1 MPESSDAPYASYLNS
16 EQPMTCKAR
25 EAKAD
30 SLDDKSPHGGDE
42 WRQDESYQ
50 TSSHVSFSGE
60 TFRTSSMSTSYS
72 KTKSAMSLR
81 NILCDESFLESAEKD
96 AHIPQSSA
104 QKTPKLED
112 CTQPQNRLH
121 SPLHNYSPSPPHC
134 RRHADPTGSMNQD
147 PAANSLPQAILN
159 ISPTYDAKHFNKV
172 VVGTQGGNNLAS
184 ERKARRCLG
193 KSDTQRQ
200 KKRDSK
206 AQQAA
211 LDCYV
216 STLTLI
222 YDGAIADLNCG
233 SDDSFDRQVSSFS
246 EEI

>member
-1 MPESSDAPYASYLNS
+1 
-16 EQPMTCKAR
+16 MTCKAR
-25 EAKAD
+25 EANAD
-30 SLDDKSPHGGDE
+30 SLDAKSPDGGDE

-81 NILCDESFLESAEKD
+81 NIICDESFQESVEIN
-96 AHIPQSSA
+96 AHISQSSA
-104 QKTPKLED
+104 PETPKDKLED
-112 CTQPQNRLH
+112 CALTQNRPH
-121 SPLHNYSPSPPHC
+121 SPLQNYSPSPPHC
-134 RRHADPTGSMNQD
+134 RRHADPTGSMTQG
-147 PAANSLPQAILN
+147 PAANSLPQAILD

-172 VVGTQGGNNLAS
+172 VVGTQGGNNLAN

-200 KKRDSK
+200 KKRDNK

-233 SDDSFDRQVSSFS
+233 SDDSFNRQVSSFS